1 MMQTSCRA
9 FFLYPEPFLK
19 VGSVILFLHV
29 RIYEAE
35 GEKVFDAVE
44 AVGAVL
50 AIEQDAY
57 GALVAVFHLQYHLAA
72 GSAWRDRRLEETVPV
87 SRSNGERQY
96 RLVGIIALGTE
107 DGAALG
113 TEPRREGGVL
123 LVGSNHYSAV
133 AQQQGCSHIEVAVV
147 SIRIAGGSLRPVNEL
162 LLLLAQL

>member
-1 MMQTSCRA
+1 M
-9 FFLYPEPFLK
+9 PF
-19 VGSVILFLHV
+19 LFLHV

-72 GSAWRDRRLEETVPV
+72 GSAWRDRRLEEAIPV
-87 SRSNGERQY
+87 SRSYGKRQD
-96 RLVGIIALGTE
+96 RLVGIVALGTE

-113 TEPRREGGVL
+113 TESCLLYTSPSPRD
-123 LVGSNHYSAV
+123 
-133 AQQQGCSHIEVAVV
+133 
-147 SIRIAGGSLRPVNEL
+147 
-162 LLLLAQL
+162 